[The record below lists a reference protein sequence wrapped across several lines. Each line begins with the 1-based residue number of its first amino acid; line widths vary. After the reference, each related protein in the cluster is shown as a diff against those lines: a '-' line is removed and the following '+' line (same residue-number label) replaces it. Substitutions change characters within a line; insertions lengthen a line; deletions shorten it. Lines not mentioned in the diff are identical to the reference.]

1 MVNRAWA
8 AGLAGACTVTLLN
21 EGIRQVDDEAPRL
34 DFLGMRVLAKVTDP
48 EHLRAKAMAADIAAN
63 TLYYSVVGAASPD
76 RAPFVGA
83 AIGLAAGAGAV
94 LLPGAM
100 GLGDDVTNWKT
111 KTRAMSVA
119 YYAAAGLVA
128 GLVYKAL
135 ADE

>member
-1 MVNRAWA
+1 LDNTAWL

-34 DFLGMRVLAKVTDP
+34 DFLGMRVLADVVSP

-63 TLYYSVVGAASPD
+63 TLYYSAVGLGSPE
-76 RAPFVGA
+76 RAPLIGA

-94 LLPGAM
+94 LLPGQL
-100 GLGDDVTNWKT
+100 GYGDDVTNWKP
-111 KTRAMSVA
+111 KTRAMSVG

-128 GLVYKAL
+128 GLLYRAM
-135 ADE
+135 ARD